1 MTLERLKAARKKTIG
16 TKQTAK
22 AVDKGL
28 ARAVFVARDAEEYV
42 VRELLKACRKQAI
55 PVVEVESMAVLGR
68 TCGIEVGAA
77 SAAII
82 EE

>member
-1 MTLERLKAARKKTIG
+1 MKAARKKTIG

>member
-1 MTLERLKAARKKTIG
+1 MSLERLKAARKKTIG

-28 ARAVFVARDAEEYV
+28 AKAVFVARDAEEYV
-42 VRELLKACRKQAI
+42 VRELLKACREQAI

>member
-42 VRELLKACRKQAI
+42 VRELLKACREQAI

>member
-1 MTLERLKAARKKTIG
+1 VTLERLKAARKKTIG

-28 ARAVFVARDAEEYV
+28 AKVVFVARDAEEYV
-42 VRELLKACRKQAI
+42 LRELLKACREQAI
-55 PVVEVESMAVLGR
+55 PVVEVDSMVVLGK

>member
-1 MTLERLKAARKKTIG
+1 MKAARKKTIG

-42 VRELLKACRKQAI
+42 VRELLKACREQAI